1 MATNITQQATTE
13 YTNPITQV
21 DLIAEPGQFV
31 FAATGDPYTGYYHI
45 HEDGTIMIGQGVLGV
60 THPMNEDEILIQA
73 FQPTTA
79 QSDIEETVEI
89 EENTAVSLIEDIND
103 NTMVPVTKQL
113 IKELIHDKIV
123 KLFGKMDISP
133 DILLQNQKTIRGGN
147 IVTSRSS
154 DDLLVLYQRDGDI
167 YSDNEDE
174 TAKINLLVDS
184 IYYSL
189 PGTNVIQGVDT
200 TPTIAMGTINQIT
213 NSFLLYKLDTGTDT
227 IYRLETN
234 LQSSNAPSLIIVGH
248 IKNDGTILNALNI
261 GQLIYTNTNI
271 EYDVN
276 KARTVLDTEI
286 DELLPQANAR
296 QQLIDDFFRLWA
308 ELRPPQYPNY
318 LDTDEDGFTDFITFE
333 DFESFTQN
341 NISNASNPNNKFI
354 TWLQEQEDITNT
366 NKSLEW
372 LYKDL
377 QNYFAE
383 SLSDPN
389 SIQDPRPLYI
399 PKSSGYLKLRS
410 LNQSILIRKQEGTD
424 VGLIGNDSDN
434 PKYLNSGMT
443 ISIWVRFLNKDQTGT
458 LMNFGNPYGDIGSK
472 GFALETLILK
482 SDDVVD
488 INSNIHPDVAELLGM
503 TNTQTTFGE
512 VTAAIANASTT
523 GYENVFENTD
533 TVRFLRLSVIN
544 KDNVYVD
551 NSIPVLI
558 SGTSTAPKS
567 IPRYSNTG
575 PIPQI
580 GNERGI
586 ELLTYTQIP
595 IDFDEWFFINA
606 SFDPTITQSE
616 MNVNLYSVEYWNNQ
630 YNPTQQ
636 TFTDNSGE
644 GNQCVVEYI
653 SKSDLIRARGFRV
666 E

>member
-1 MATNITQQATTE
+1 MATGITEQATTE
-13 YTNPITQV
+13 YSNPITQV

-60 THPMNEDEILIQA
+60 THPMNEAEILIQA
-73 FQPTTA
+73 FETTTA
-79 QSDIEETVEI
+79 QPDLEETVEMQ
-89 EENTAVSLIEDIND
+89 EDNVVSLIEDIND
-103 NTMVPVTKQL
+103 NTQVPLTKQL
-113 IKELIHDKIV
+113 IKELVHDKIV

-133 DILLQNQKTIRGGN
+133 EVLLQNQKTIRGGN

-154 DDLLVLYQRDGDI
+154 DDLLVLYQRDGDM
-167 YSDNEDE
+167 YTDNEEE
-174 TAKINLLVDS
+174 TIKINLLVDS
-184 IYYSL
+184 IYFSL
-189 PGTNVIQGVDT
+189 PGIGEITLPNIN
-200 TPTIAMGTINQIT
+200 MGTINSLT
-213 NSFLLYKLDTGTDT
+213 NSFQLYKT
-227 IYRLETN
+227 ETN
-234 LQSSNAPSLIIVGH
+234 TETFYKLATNIQSPNAPNLIVVGH
-248 IKNDGTILNALNI
+248 IKSDGTILNALNI

-271 EYDVN
+271 QYDLN
-276 KARTVLDTEI
+276 KAKSVLDTEI

-308 ELRPPQYPNY
+308 ELRPPQYPTY

-333 DFESFTQN
+333 DFENFTQN
-341 NISNASNPNNKFI
+341 NISNAANPNNKFI
-354 TWLQEQEDITNT
+354 TWLQEQEDLPNT

-377 QNYFAE
+377 QNFFAE
-383 SLSDPN
+383 SLSN
-389 SIQDPRPLYI
+389 TESIQDPRPLYI

-424 VGLIGNDSDN
+424 VGLIGKDLTN
-434 PKYLNSGMT
+434 PKYLDSGMT

-472 GFALETLILK
+472 GFALETVILK

-488 INSNIHPDVAELLGM
+488 INSNIHPDVAELLGL
-503 TNTQTTFGE
+503 TNAQITFGE
-512 VTAAIANASTT
+512 ATAAIANASTT
-523 GYENVFENTD
+523 GYENIFQDTD

-544 KDNVYVD
+544 KNNVYVD

-595 IDFDEWFFINA
+595 INFDEWFFINA
-606 SFDPTITQSE
+606 SYDPNITQSE
-616 MNVNLYSVEYWNNQ
+616 MNINLYNVEYWNNQ

>member
-1 MATNITQQATTE
+1 MATSITEQATTE
-13 YTNPITQV
+13 YSNPIIQV

-60 THPMNEDEILIQA
+60 THPMNETEILIQA
-73 FQPTTA
+73 FETTA
-79 QSDIEETVEI
+79 AQPDIEETVEI
-89 EENTAVSLIEDIND
+89 QQDNVVSLIEDIND
-103 NTMVPVTKQL
+103 NTQVPLTKQL
-113 IKELIHDKIV
+113 IKELVHDKIV

-133 DILLQNQKTIRGGN
+133 EVLLQNQKTIRGGN
-147 IVTSRSS
+147 IVTSRTS
-154 DDLLVLYQRDGDI
+154 DDLLVLYQRDGDM
-167 YSDNEDE
+167 YTDNEEE
-174 TAKINLLVDS
+174 TIKINLLVDS
-184 IYYSL
+184 IYFSL
-189 PGTNVIQGVDT
+189 PGAGEIILPNIN
-200 TPTIAMGTINQIT
+200 MGTINSLT
-213 NSFLLYKLDTGTDT
+213 NSFQLYKNETDT
-227 IYRLETN
+227 ETFYKLATN
-234 LQSSNAPSLIIVGH
+234 IQSPNAPNIIVVGH
-248 IKNDGTILNALNI
+248 IKSDGTILNALNI

-271 EYDVN
+271 QYDLN
-276 KARTVLDTEI
+276 KAKSVLDTEI

-308 ELRPPQYPNY
+308 ELRPPQYPTY

-333 DFESFTQN
+333 DFENFTQN
-341 NISNASNPNNKFI
+341 NISNAANPNNKFI
-354 TWLQEQEDITNT
+354 TWLQEQEDLPNT

-377 QNYFAE
+377 QNFFAE
-383 SLSDPN
+383 SLSNPE

-424 VGLIGNDSDN
+424 VGLIGRDLTN
-434 PKYLNSGMT
+434 PKYLDSGMT

-472 GFALETLILK
+472 GFALETVILK

-488 INSNIHPDVAELLGM
+488 INSNIHPDVAELLGL
-503 TNTQTTFGE
+503 TNAQITFGE
-512 VTAAIANASTT
+512 ATAAIANTSTT
-523 GYENVFENTD
+523 GYENIFKDTD

-544 KDNVYVD
+544 KNNVYVD

-595 IDFDEWFFINA
+595 INFDEWFFINA
-606 SFDPTITQSE
+606 SYDPNITQSE
-616 MNVNLYSVEYWNNQ
+616 MNINLYNVEYWNNQ